1 MGCKMEKRK
10 CQSLGFKDIGAIG
23 IGAMIV
29 FIAMVLV
36 AGIAASVLIQTSGN
50 LEMRAMQ
57 AGTETT
63 AEVATG
69 IHVGSIYGYSN
80 FSQIQLLSIE
90 IRPRSGSREV
100 DLSETIIEITDSTTK
115 NYFTYN
121 NNYFINVSSIGGDM
135 FNSSFYP
142 LDNGTVFGI
151 IVLEDADRSVTKT
164 NPVINAGDHVVL
176 TVNITKAFSGFDT
189 RTTVRGLVIPEFG
202 SPGVISF
209 STPPSY
215 TYNIVG
221 LQ

>member
-1 MGCKMEKRK
+1 MEKRK

-121 NNYFINVSSIGGDM
+121 NNYFTNVSSIGGDM

>member
-1 MGCKMEKRK
+1 MEKRK

-69 IHVGSIYGYSN
+69 IHVGCIHGYSDL
-80 FSQIQLLSIE
+80 SQIQLLAIE
-90 IRPRSGSREV
+90 IRPRSGSTQV
-100 DLSETIIEITDSTTK
+100 DLSETVIEMTDSSQK
-115 NYFTYN
+115 NYFVYET
-121 NNYFINVSSIGGDM
+121 NNYTAVSEINGDI
-135 FNSSFYP
+135 FNTTFYP
-142 LDNGTVFGI
+142 LNNGTVFGI
-151 IVLEDADRSVTKT
+151 IVMEDADGSVTSP
-164 NPVINAGDHVVL
+164 NPVINAGDHVIL
-176 TVNITKAFSGFDT
+176 TVNITASFTGFDT
-189 RTTVRGLVIPEFG
+189 RTPVRGLVIPEFG

-215 TYNIVG
+215 TYNVVE